1 MALSEKRRP
10 VLVFDMDGVLVDVAD
25 SYRAAIASTVEHF
38 SGRAISHDLIQQY
51 KNSGG
56 WNNDWALSHKLIL
69 DTANVDFP
77 YDEIVAV
84 FQSHFL
90 GKNNDGLIVRER
102 WIPAD
107 GLLEKLAIT
116 HRLAIFTGRPRA
128 EVALTL
134 IRFVPNIEW
143 SEIIADGEVANAKPA
158 ADGLIAIEA
167 AHPGCTLTYFG
178 DTIDDA
184 QSARAA
190 GIRFIGVGDSR
201 SEGLR
206 ELLKSEGAE
215 AVIENINEIEEVL

>member
-1 MALSEKRRP
+1 MALSEERRP
-10 VLVFDMDGVLVDVAD
+10 VLVFDMDGVLVDVAG

-38 SGRAISHDLIQQY
+38 CGGPISHDLIQQY

-56 WNNDWALSHKLIL
+56 WNNDWALSHKLVL
-69 DTANVDFP
+69 DTANVDVP

-107 GLLEKLAIT
+107 GLLEKLAVT

-128 EVALTL
+128 EVDLTVT
-134 IRFVPNIEW
+134 RFVPKVEW

-158 ADGLIAIEA
+158 PDGLMAVAA
-167 AHPGCTLTYFG
+167 AHSGCTLIYFG
-178 DTIDDA
+178 DAVDDT

-190 GIRFIGVGDSR
+190 GVRFIGVADAR
-201 SEGLR
+201 FEGLR
-206 ELLKSEGAE
+206 DLLEAEGAE